1 MAERITRRRAIDY
14 AAAALVVAAC
24 TALSGLLHLWHLREA
39 NFVMIYLAGVALA
52 AAKFGHG
59 PALTAIALSAVSY
72 NYFFVPPVFGFA
84 KVEPQYVIT
93 LGVMVAIGLLISEL
107 TTRLQKE
114 LQESLRQERRTALL
128 YRMTRE
134 FGGATNAAQLW
145 STAGA
150 VAADAFDGEVVL
162 YLRDREGNLVLR
174 TGDATALAAGPALVQ
189 AATLAARR
197 GRLIGRGTAELP
209 LIAATLAPMTGPT
222 GLIGVLAVHPRDAER
237 FLDDEERQM
246 LQACANLIALS
257 LEREQSTT
265 QAHKART
272 QVETEQLRNSL
283 LTSISHDLRTPLATI
298 AVTTSAL
305 LDGPEPI
312 ISQRREVLE
321 TIVDETRQLGRQ
333 IDNLLDMGRLNSG
346 EATVNGEWH
355 VFEELVGV
363 ALARL
368 RRELARH
375 EVAIDLPADLPLV
388 WAAGDLIV
396 QVLVNLMENAVRY
409 TPPGS
414 RIEIRA
420 RRRSLRMEVTIA
432 DNGPGLTPG
441 SEATVF
447 GKFVR
452 GPSTV
457 ADGRRGMGLGLAICR
472 HIVLTHGG
480 DIMARNR
487 TEGGAEFV
495 MMLRCEEPGAETAE
509 GARTSAGTS
518 QEECS
523 AADCTGES
531 S

>member
-1 MAERITRRRAIDY
+1 MGEQNKRRRAVDY
-14 AAAALVVAAC
+14 AAAALVVAGC
-24 TALSGLLHLWHLREA
+24 TALSGLLHLGRLREA
-39 NFVMIYLAGVALA
+39 NFVMIYLAGVALT

-59 PALTAIALSAVSY
+59 PALAAIALSAISY
-72 NYFFVPPVFGFA
+72 NYFFVPPGFGFA
-84 KVEPQYVIT
+84 KVEPQYFIT

-114 LQESLRQERRTALL
+114 LRESQRQERRTALL

-134 FGGATNAAQLW
+134 FGGATSASQLW

-150 VAADAFDGEVVL
+150 IAADAFDGEVVL
-162 YLRDREGNLVLR
+162 YLRDDDGNLVLR
-174 TGDATALAAGPALVQ
+174 SGDETALAAGPELDQ
-189 AATLAARR
+189 AAKLSTRR
-197 GRLIGRGTAELP
+197 ARLIGRGTAELP
-209 LIAATLAPMTGPT
+209 MIEATLAPMTGST
-222 GLIGVLAVHPRDAER
+222 GLIGVLAVRPRDAER

-257 LEREQSTT
+257 LERERSTT
-265 QAHKART
+265 QAHKAQA

-283 LTSISHDLRTPLATI
+283 LTSISHDLRTPLSTI

-305 LDGPEPI
+305 LEEPEQT
-312 ISQRREVLE
+312 ISQRRDVLE

-333 IDNLLDMGRLNSG
+333 IDNLLDMGRLNAG
-346 EATVNGEWH
+346 GATVSGEWH
-355 VFEELVGV
+355 VLEELVGV

-375 EVAIDLPADLPLV
+375 KVAIDLPGDLPLV
-388 WAAGDLIV
+388 WAAGDLVV
-396 QVLVNLMENAVRY
+396 QVLVNLLENAAQY

-420 RRRSLRMEVTIA
+420 RRRSLRMEVAIA

-441 SEATVF
+441 SEAAVF

-452 GPSTV
+452 GPTTV

-472 HIVLTHGG
+472 HIVLAHGG
-480 DIMARNR
+480 DIVAQNR
-487 TEGGAEFV
+487 PGGGAEFV
-495 MMLRCEEPGAETAE
+495 MMLRCEERGGETTDSE
-509 GARTSAGTS
+509 PKCVSTS
-518 QEECS
+518 
-523 AADCTGES
+523 
-531 S
+531 